1 MRKLFYLCCLPIMFF
16 GCSSKQ
22 GIQPSTFKQQQQAI
36 KRIENQ
42 LGSIQQ
48 EISLIKSNLDIS
60 ALGDQISQINRQI
73 EEDQQATAQQ
83 LKRLLELNS
92 SPPTGLVSPPS
103 PVETTKPIPEPDL
116 LLPSTETLT
125 GSNEQLIQAWQ
136 NALDQWSDP
145 NVASVFYA
153 DSKGTHCDLL
163 ARNMFARCGLTT
175 FRNRNIDQLHSY
187 MSRNWKLIAAEEA
200 AAKASQGIP
209 TIAMTTKSQP
219 PGSHIVILLGGL
231 DSKGRPKVRGA
242 GTFSGPSGIEH
253 RKRPKFKYRGGTY
266 EGLGWHWRSSH
277 FQYISY
283 FAMSEP
289 EMTQASQKLTENQMF
304 AMARS
309 RSAGANI
316 IDDGFDED
324 EVEQLGLDGFIDDGN
339 VDDQDD

>member
-1 MRKLFYLCCLPIMFF
+1 M
-16 GCSSKQ
+16 
-22 GIQPSTFKQQQQAI
+22 
-36 KRIENQ
+36 
-42 LGSIQQ
+42 
-48 EISLIKSNLDIS
+48 IKSNLDIS

-73 EEDQQATAQQ
+73 EEDQQATDQQ

-92 SPPTGLVSPPS
+92 SPPS
-103 PVETTKPIPEPDL
+103 PVETAKPIPEIDL
-116 LLPSTETLT
+116 LPPSTETLA

-136 NALDQWSDP
+136 NALDQWSVP

-187 MSRNWKLIAAEEA
+187 MSRNWKLLAAEEA

-242 GTFSGPSGIEH
+242 GTFSGSSGIETAKIQIS
-253 RKRPKFKYRGGTY
+253 R
-266 EGLGWHWRSSH
+266 WH
-277 FQYISY
+277 
-283 FAMSEP
+283 
-289 EMTQASQKLTENQMF
+289 L
-304 AMARS
+304 
-309 RSAGANI
+309 
-316 IDDGFDED
+316 
-324 EVEQLGLDGFIDDGN
+324 
-339 VDDQDD
+339 